1 MLLQEHIS
9 TLLKPNI
16 PLGWEEEME
25 AAGLCLRTEALSRP
39 QKGDSDVE
47 SQKADDEEVSL
58 VSDLSDKY

>member
-25 AAGLCLRTEALSRP
+25 TAGFAPEDGSKAT
-39 QKGDSDVE
+39 DDIE
-47 SQKADDEEVSL
+47 SEKADDEEASL
-58 VSDLSDKY
+58 VSDFGDKY

>member
-25 AAGLCLRTEALSRP
+25 TAGLPLRKHFLGHRKAT
-39 QKGDSDVE
+39 DDVE

-58 VSDLSDKY
+58 VSDLGDRY